1 MTTQRP
7 PPVLDILLT
16 KNIEGPSPGRDPYNS
31 PIPGPVTTV
40 KVWSARMDYQGK
52 DFVTSQP
59 GGLQSISDTRFV
71 VRAGG
76 IGWQE
81 GDTIID
87 DAGDVRHI
95 RGVSEYPAGRG
106 RFLELLAR
114 RIGN

>member
-1 MTTQRP
+1 MTTPRLP
-7 PPVLDILLT
+7 PLLDRKIT
-16 KNIEGPSPGRDPYNS
+16 KNIEGPSPGVDPYNS
-31 PIPGPVTTV
+31 PIPGPITTV
-40 KVWSARMDYQGK
+40 KVWAARQDFLGR

-59 GGLQSISDTRFV
+59 GGLLSISDSRFI

-81 GDTIID
+81 GDTITD

-114 RIGN
+114 HIG